1 MGEHIT
7 RCTQEAAFRQR
18 YLSLLVPAIARIDAD
33 HPQGS
38 GLQRVRAVRRLADA
52 CLVAAASTRGNNFK
66 PSLLTMIRRRGRRS
80 YNPRLL
86 LMKRRLIK
94 TRRFC
99 YTKPGSYI
107 KALRSSASHKSS
119 RSARLNLKYRDN
131 HAACNHEATIP
142 TESDLKRL
150 QKVIYP
156 HSKPEAGAAINPATL
171 LKQAA
176 HYILALQVQ
185 VDALHTLAQAV
196 DSAASSSTL
205 S

>member
-1 MGEHIT
+1 MGDHTTT
-7 RCTQEAAFRQR
+7 RCTHEAASFRQR
-18 YLSLLVPAIARIDAD
+18 YLSLLVPAIARIQ
-33 HPQGS
+33 PQGS

-52 CLVAAASTRGNNFK
+52 CLVAAASTAGNNFK

-80 YNPRLL
+80 YSPRLV

-99 YTKPGSYI
+99 YTKPGSSYI
-107 KALRSSASHKSS
+107 KALRASASHKSP
-119 RSARLNLKYRDN
+119 RSARLNLKCRDIN
-131 HAACNHEATIP
+131 HAANHEATIP
-142 TESDLKRL
+142 TDSELKRL

-156 HSKPEAGAAINPATL
+156 HSRAEAGAAINPATL

-196 DSAASSSTL
+196 DSAASSSTI